1 MTFRSYAVQL
11 HMKVGSVD
19 LAKHIK
25 EIKVRAHV
33 VLRLGYD
40 LIAAGHTAYVKVRCF
55 LSTGILGVFI

>member
-1 MTFRSYAVQL
+1 
-11 HMKVGSVD
+11 MKIGSVD

-55 LSTGILGVFI
+55 LSTGILGVLI

>member
-1 MTFRSYAVQL
+1 
-11 HMKVGSVD
+11 MKIGSVD

-40 LIAAGHTAYVKVRCF
+40 LIAAGHTAYVKVRCSF
-55 LSTGILGVFI
+55 LQCKGNATVFEIFCY